1 MRGLLLEEPVRFW
14 LENESKSAMRRT
26 RADLGATSES
36 KDAAHRGTMGTNIS
50 KPWGPNEIDMK
61 GTSAFSER
69 IMTDL
74 TSQSGA
80 GVRSQIPPETNKMQR
95 QRTPRSIWYYVVR
108 GYMHLRVLIF
118 TMPAAEQ
125 PNFTPRIP
133 RNANVN
139 FATMLTIESQAHDV
153 SHGNLAKST
162 R

>member
-1 MRGLLLEEPVRFW
+1 MRGLLLEEPVGFW
-14 LENESKSAMRRT
+14 LEKESKTAMRCT
-26 RADLGATSES
+26 RADLGANTES

-50 KPWGPNEIDMK
+50 KPWGPNEIYFK
-61 GTSAFSER
+61 GTSAFSEG

-74 TSQSGA
+74 TIQSVA
-80 GVRSQIPPETNKMQR
+80 EVRSQIPPETNKMQR

-133 RNANVN
+133 RNASVH
-139 FATMLTIESQAHDV
+139 FPTMLTIESQTHDV
-153 SHGNLAKST
+153 CPGNLPSST
-162 R
+162 W